1 VVEKSRGKPVNK
13 RKAVEATITLR
24 YSGGDDEP
32 ERRVFRNY
40 PLLPDLGS
48 DLMISVNQLDEAS
61 EDLEN
66 PFQLQVHIVGTS
78 RGLEELGTYLIALAR
93 LDSNDPE
100 PYGSFDDIPLSGGG
114 TIRLLPRRVPTLD
127 VR

>member
-1 VVEKSRGKPVNK
+1 MNK
-13 RKAVEATITLR
+13 RRTEEATITLR

-40 PLLPDLGS
+40 PLLPTLGT
-48 DLMISVNQLDEAS
+48 DLMISVSELDEAS
-61 EDLEN
+61 GDLEN

-78 RGLEELGTYLIALAR
+78 KGLEELGTYLIALAR
-93 LDSNDPE
+93 LDSSDPE
-100 PYGSFDDIPLSGGG
+100 PYGSFDDIPLAGGG
-114 TIRLLPRRVPTLD
+114 TIRLLPRRVETLN

>member
-1 VVEKSRGKPVNK
+1 
-13 RKAVEATITLR
+13 
-24 YSGGDDEP
+24 
-32 ERRVFRNY
+32 
-40 PLLPDLGS
+40 
-48 DLMISVNQLDEAS
+48 LDEAG

-78 RGLEELGTYLIALAR
+78 RGLEALGTYLIALAR
-93 LDSNDPE
+93 VDSSDPE

-114 TIRLLPRRVPTLD
+114 TIRLLPRRVPILD

>member
-1 VVEKSRGKPVNK
+1 MNK
-13 RKAVEATITLR
+13 RKTVEATIILR

-48 DLMISVNQLDEAS
+48 DLMISVNQLNEAS

-66 PFQLQVHIVGTS
+66 PFQLQVHIAGTS

-93 LDSNDPE
+93 LDSSDPE

>member
-1 VVEKSRGKPVNK
+1 MNK
-13 RKAVEATITLR
+13 GKAVEATIILR
-24 YSGGDDEP
+24 YSGGADEP

-48 DLMISVNQLDEAS
+48 DLMISVTELDEAS
-61 EDLEN
+61 ENLEN
-66 PFQLQVHIVGTS
+66 PFQVQVHIVGTS
-78 RGLEELGTYLIALAR
+78 RGLEELGTYLVALAR
-93 LDSNDPE
+93 LESNDPE